1 MNTVDFLPPSYVRR
15 QRRKVRT
22 CRQVALVAVVATLLG
37 FWAVALEA
45 NQHGQ
50 RRLAEQLESA
60 VAAEADRRTVL
71 TRLESTHDSLLRQMA
86 VNRELSQPV
95 SYTQVLATLG
105 SLLPGEVTVTD
116 LRLES
121 VRPAPAKP
129 AAKGD
134 PAPVKV
140 LVKQDDFIRVE
151 LEALAPD
158 DLSVATFVSE
168 LDASPL
174 FSGVKMRSSR
184 SIETRGVFARE
195 FRLTAVVDLDRDF
208 KWLDREEVARAD

>member
-37 FWAVALEA
+37 FWAVALGA

-50 RRLAEQLESA
+50 RRLAEQLEAA

-95 SYTQVLATLG
+95 S
-105 SLLPGEVTVTD
+105 
-116 LRLES
+116 
-121 VRPAPAKP
+121 
-129 AAKGD
+129 
-134 PAPVKV
+134 
-140 LVKQDDFIRVE
+140 
-151 LEALAPD
+151 
-158 DLSVATFVSE
+158 
-168 LDASPL
+168 
-174 FSGVKMRSSR
+174 
-184 SIETRGVFARE
+184 
-195 FRLTAVVDLDRDF
+195 
-208 KWLDREEVARAD
+208 